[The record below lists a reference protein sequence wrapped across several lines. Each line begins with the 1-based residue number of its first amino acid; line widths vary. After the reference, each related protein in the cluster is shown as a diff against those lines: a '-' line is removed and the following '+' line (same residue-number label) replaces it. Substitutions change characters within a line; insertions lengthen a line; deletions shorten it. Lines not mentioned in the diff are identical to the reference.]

1 MKIRFD
7 IDKTINETEVII
19 RCKCKTSETEKI
31 ISFFNELENIK
42 IQGFLNKEICFISPC
57 DAEYFYTENKR
68 VYTDLGNDKYE
79 IRHKIY
85 ELEAM
90 LSNFGFVKIEQGV
103 VANTAKIKKV
113 KPLFNGTMEILFF
126 SGRKQYASR
135 RSVAEIKRRLGI

>member
-1 MKIRFD
+1 
-7 IDKTINETEVII
+7 
-19 RCKCKTSETEKI
+19 
-31 ISFFNELENIK
+31 
-42 IQGFLNKEICFISPC
+42 
-57 DAEYFYTENKR
+57 
-68 VYTDLGNDKYE
+68 
-79 IRHKIY
+79 
-85 ELEAM
+85 M